1 MDQNLRML
9 FDRAIVDEP
18 ALPSTDLAGAAMAAG
33 TSLRRRRQRLVTA
46 GTAAVAAIA
55 AVGVV
60 NVVAPPQRSAPEPTT
75 VPAAF
80 GMLVNR
86 ACEAPAQ
93 TTATDASIFLT
104 DDITNGQRDAVNR
117 ALDVDP
123 AVGTLVFVSR
133 EQALINFRKM
143 YEDAPELAASVK
155 ASQFPESYRITLVA
169 REQFATL
176 KGLVK
181 RMPGVE
187 EIIGIDCPAGTNASA
202 VD

>member
-46 GTAAVAAIA
+46 GAAAVAAIA

-60 NVVAPPQRSAPEPTT
+60 NVAAPPQRSAPAPTT

-80 GMLVNR
+80 GMLVNKV
-86 ACEAPAQ
+86 CEFPAR
-93 TTATDASIFLT
+93 TTVTDAVVFLADNVT
-104 DDITNGQRDAVNR
+104 DQQRDEVNR
-117 ALDVDP
+117 ALNANP
-123 AVGTLVFVSR
+123 AIRTVAFESR
-133 EQALINFRKM
+133 EEALAKFRRM
-143 YEDAPELAASVK
+143 YADAPDLVASVR
-155 ASQFPESYRITLVA
+155 ASQFPESYRIRLVA

-176 KGLVK
+176 KGPLK
-181 RMPGVE
+181 RMPGVD

>member
-1 MDQNLRML
+1 MDQNLRVL

-18 ALPSTDLAGAAMAAG
+18 ALPSTDLAGAAMVAG
-33 TSLRRRRQRLVTA
+33 TGLRRRRQRLVTA
-46 GTAAVAAIA
+46 GAAAVAAIA
-55 AVGVV
+55 AVGAV
-60 NVVAPPQRSAPEPTT
+60 NVAAPPQQAPEPTT

-93 TTATDASIFLT
+93 TAATDASIFLT
-104 DDITNGQRDAVNR
+104 YEITAQQRDAVNR
-117 ALDVDP
+117 ALDTDP
-123 AVGTLVFVSR
+123 AVGSVVFVSR
-133 EQALINFRKM
+133 EQALANFRKM
-143 YEDAPELAASVK
+143 YADAPDLVASVK
-155 ASQFPESYRITLVA
+155 ASEFPESYRITLVA

-176 KGLVK
+176 KSPLK
-181 RMPGVE
+181 RMPGVD